1 MKKALAL
8 LVFILLLSP
17 AFAGAAQVKVVEA
30 LGMAPAG
37 DNEASARQSAVNDAL
52 ARAVGRVAMGMV
64 DPATLRQKLGDLQEK
79 VLAKAGSFVATYTL
93 VAEAR
98 TEKTM
103 LALVRAKVD
112 SQALGKAL
120 AGAGLRLPGLKM
132 AQVLVL
138 VAEETAPARPPV
150 YWWSGAP
157 GAPAA
162 PAAVA
167 TVLRSL
173 GADVLD
179 PSQLAATVPAEARTP
194 VLSEDQAL
202 ALGRQAGA
210 RLVIMG
216 RVRTYPVVTPEGQNP
231 PPVAQLM
238 ALGVE
243 QGKSLS
249 VVEAEGPAFH
259 QTPGPAA
266 TEQVTQAVQLATRQ
280 LMEEVAAAG
289 PVQHN
294 GSNQVTVHLSGI
306 GSLAQLNHFEKALA
320 SLSPL
325 VTSVKRSS
333 VGAGWAEFMV
343 TLAGPP
349 SKLADRLL
357 VTDYGDFLIN
367 VVDVAPDAI
376 KLVLLPKN

>member
-8 LVFILLLSP
+8 VLLLLLLP
-17 AFAGAAQVKVVEA
+17 AAAHGAEIKVVEA
-30 LGMAPAG
+30 LGKAPAG

-52 ARAVGRVAMGMV
+52 AQAVGRVAMEMV
-64 DPATLRQKLGDLQEK
+64 DPATLRQKLGDLQDK

-93 VAEAR
+93 VAEAKAGQ
-98 TEKTM
+98 TV

-112 SQALGKAL
+112 RKALGRAL
-120 AGAGLRLPGLKM
+120 AGAGLRLPELKM

-157 GAPAA
+157 GAPPA
-162 PAAVA
+162 PPPVAAV
-167 TVLRSL
+167 LHSL
-173 GADVLD
+173 GVETVD
-179 PSQLAATVPAEARTP
+179 PAPLAASVPAEARNP

-216 RVRTYPVVTPEGQNP
+216 RVRTYPMVTPENELP

-238 ALGVE
+238 ALDVE
-243 QGKSLS
+243 KGKAVSI
-249 VVEAEGPAFH
+249 VEAEGPAFH
-259 QTPGPAA
+259 QTPGPAS
-266 TEQVTQAVQLATRQ
+266 TDQVTQAVELATRQ
-280 LMEEVAAAG
+280 LLEQVAAAG
-289 PVQHN
+289 PVQAA
-294 GSNQVTVHLSGI
+294 GASQITVHLSGI
-306 GSLAQLNHFEKALA
+306 TSLVQLNKFEQALT

-325 VTSVKRSS
+325 VSSVRRST
-333 VGAGWAEFMV
+333 VGAGWAEFAV

-367 VVDVAPDAI
+367 VVDVAPNEI
-376 KLVLLPKN
+376 KLVLLPKS